1 MGQLIPTIM
10 AAAATLTMS
19 QVVIADYVGLSLEF
33 EDQGNGLYTMH
44 VFADFTAST
53 DQLNAVFG
61 DAQSTLNISAS
72 NGFYQNPFGGATSAS
87 INPALIPLFPSLAYD
102 SWVTIGSE
110 DNVDNAMLDIGID
123 WSVFESGGNIDTDNG
138 TWFATPDDSQ
148 VLAGDDLRVLI
159 GQFTT
164 YGFDSHITGVINLQG
179 KVGEFETF
187 VARDQY
193 FGWIPAPSSIVFL
206 AISGL
211 FQRRRRSS
219 TL

>member
-1 MGQLIPTIM
+1 
-10 AAAATLTMS
+10 
-19 QVVIADYVGLSLEF
+19 
-33 EDQGNGLYTMH
+33 
-44 VFADFTAST
+44 
-53 DQLNAVFG
+53 
-61 DAQSTLNISAS
+61 
-72 NGFYQNPFGGATSAS
+72 
-87 INPALIPLFPSLAYD
+87 
-102 SWVTIGSE
+102 
-110 DNVDNAMLDIGID
+110 MLDIGID
-123 WSVFESGGNIDTDNG
+123 WSAFESGGTIDTDNG

-193 FGWIPAPSSIVFL
+193 FGWIPAPSSMVLL

-211 FQRRRRSS
+211 FQRRRRSC